1 MTKSAF
7 LEKLG
12 KNIVRLREGRGLSQ
26 LQLADK
32 CRKDKQSI
40 NRLEKGRINP
50 SAYYLLQI
58 ADAMKVKVKD
68 LFDFD

>member
-1 MTKSAF
+1 MTKNAF

-26 LQLADK
+26 LQLANK

-50 SAYYLLQI
+50 SAYYLSQI

-68 LFDFD
+68 LFDFE